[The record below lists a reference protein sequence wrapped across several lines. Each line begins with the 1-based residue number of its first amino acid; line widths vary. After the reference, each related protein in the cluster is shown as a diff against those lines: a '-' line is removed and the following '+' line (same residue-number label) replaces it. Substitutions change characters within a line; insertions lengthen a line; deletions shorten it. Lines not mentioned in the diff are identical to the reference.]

1 MNHKQIYNL
10 LAYFVHKKLNK
21 NTNYSVGLIKNT
33 IRMKIIIWILT
44 RRKDNKNIKL
54 FIKRKKKKN
63 CSGLMNF
70 TTSKHTI
77 NLFFINHVL

>member
-10 LAYFVHKKLNK
+10 LTYFVHKKLNK
-21 NTNYSVGLIKNT
+21 NTNYSIGLIKNT
-33 IRMKIIIWILT
+33 IRMKIRIWILT

-54 FIKRKKKKN
+54 FIKKS
-63 CSGLMNF
+63 SGLMNF

-77 NLFFINHVL
+77 NLFFYKPRLVKFI